1 MARNHVSITRIPSFQ
16 SQVDHGQGPI
26 TSDRWR
32 EALMLERA
40 YSEFLEMPALR
51 LTCRQAER
59 LWGLDEQ
66 ECLHLLEFLVD
77 ASFLCQSGGGIYARR
92 VDGSGARP
100 RWRIAKAGL
109 DEGMPHQ
116 GQQNPSIA
124 SVEGDIRLAARVR
137 VPVLV
142 TAKDSEQ
149 RSMCARLIHA
159 NGEWVRGPFV
169 TLSQN
174 DMDSPGRNLDPFA
187 RAHRI
192 GNALMLRHQFDQ
204 ARGGTL
210 FLDDV
215 LTLPADTQAHLLSL
229 LNERMAPLCSTVA
242 FDRSRVRIVAG
253 ASRHL
258 DAERATG
265 AFCEL
270 LFYRLNII
278 HVDLMHR
285 RSTSEPSRK
294 AGV

>member
-1 MARNHVSITRIPSFQ
+1 MARNHVSITRIPSFE
-16 SQVDHGQGPI
+16 SPVDHGQRPI

-51 LTCRQAER
+51 LTCRQAQR

-66 ECLHLLEFLVD
+66 SCLQLLEFLVD
-77 ASFLCQSGGGIYARR
+77 ARFLCQSGDGIYARR
-92 VDGSGARP
+92 VNGYGARP
-100 RWRIAKAGL
+100 RWRIADTGL
-109 DEGMPHQ
+109 NGGMPHQ
-116 GQQNPSIA
+116 ERENPSIE

-137 VPVLV
+137 VPVLI
-142 TAKDSEQ
+142 TAVETEM

-159 NGEWVRGPFV
+159 NGELVRGPFV
-169 TLSQN
+169 TLFQN
-174 DMDSPGRNLDPFA
+174 DVGQNPDPFA

-215 LTLPADTQAHLLSL
+215 INLPADAQAHLLSL
-229 LNERMAPLCSTVA
+229 LNERMAPLSSTVA

-258 DAERATG
+258 DADRATG

-278 HVDLMHR
+278 HVDLILR
-285 RSTSEPSRK
+285 RGASEASRK
-294 AGV
+294 AGA